1 MNLRYD
7 EIKEDVI
14 DTYSRLHIRAKYEI
28 RDTFYAL
35 LNDYELSEEYTE
47 TEEYCIYVSFALLL
61 IEKNKNTDFM
71 KTRLNEL
78 LDSKRMEI
86 HRIELKDEIAEFT
99 NDVNKLKEFL

>member
-1 MNLRYD
+1 
-7 EIKEDVI
+7 
-14 DTYSRLHIRAKYEI
+14 
-28 RDTFYAL
+28 
-35 LNDYELSEEYTE
+35 
-47 TEEYCIYVSFALLL
+47 
-61 IEKNKNTDFM
+61 M